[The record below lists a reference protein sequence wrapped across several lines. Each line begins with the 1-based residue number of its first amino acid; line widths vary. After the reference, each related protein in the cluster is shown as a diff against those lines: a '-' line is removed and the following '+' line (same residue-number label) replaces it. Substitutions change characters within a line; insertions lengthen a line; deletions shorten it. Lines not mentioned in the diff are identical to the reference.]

1 MKNFKIIHQTRRGT
15 RQLILS
21 AYNLSEVL
29 KSFYAK
35 TTTHVNIIKIYEK
48 SGHGKWVDI
57 EISGR

>member
-21 AYNLSEVL
+21 AYNLNEVL

-35 TTTHVNIIKIYEK
+35 TNTHVNIIEIYEK

>member
-15 RQLILS
+15 RQLILR
-21 AYNLSEVL
+21 ADNLSEVL

-35 TTTHVNIIKIYEK
+35 ANTHMNIIKIYEK

-57 EISGR
+57 EVSGR